1 MNTSANS
8 MCIFRMKNTIVP
20 ILLFAFFAVSLESF
34 SQNKIEQ
41 SKSELKNSVK
51 SDNHHR
57 RDRTH
62 SHSSIESDDS
72 FQSMIIGGIAEGFLF
87 VTVYSAIGNYAGEN
101 HLHSNL
107 TAYPYYNTKS
117 GNYEN
122 PDSVFSTLKFFR
134 FDFEDRFLFNSE
146 SLYGNHLKLKIR
158 PFQYFYLQG
167 DYFQLTEFDKILRE
181 NSNLSLFSFNLC
193 YDRIRFERFNL
204 GWNLGANYIGN
215 NVNKAGF
222 CYGLNT
228 DLFVCRNVSI
238 YSSAKWS
245 VINDA
250 WVNEL
255 EIQAKYH
262 LKNFFIS
269 AGFEHLKISTPNY
282 DFLSIGGGIYL

>member
-1 MNTSANS
+1 

-41 SKSELKNSVK
+41 SKGELKNSFK
-51 SDNHHR
+51 SDKHHHR
-57 RDRTH
+57 DR
-62 SHSSIESDDS
+62 SQSSSSFESDDS

-87 VTVYSAIGNYAGEN
+87 ITVYSAIGNYAGEN

-107 TAYPYYNTKS
+107 TYYPYYNTRS

-122 PDSVFSTLKFFR
+122 PDSAFSSLRLFR
-134 FDFEDRFLFNSE
+134 FDIEDRFLFNSE
-146 SLYGNHLKLKIR
+146 DLYGNHLKLKIR

-167 DYFQLTEFDKILRE
+167 DYFQLTEFNKIFRD

-193 YDRIRFERFNL
+193 YDRIRFERFNF
-204 GWNLGANYIGN
+204 GWTLGANYIGN
-215 NVNKAGF
+215 DVNKAGF

-228 DLFVCRNVSI
+228 DLFIARNISLF
-238 YSSAKWS
+238 SSMKWS
-245 VINDA
+245 MINDA

-255 EIQAKYH
+255 EIQGKYH
-262 LKNFFIS
+262 LKKYFFS
-269 AGFEHLKISTPNY
+269 AGFEHLKIGTPNY
-282 DFLSIGGGIYL
+282 DFLSIGAGIYL